1 MSQSFG
7 ISIDVIGPLTHWAL
21 DKKAA
26 ILADDSFKC
35 IFLNDNV
42 LISINISLV
51 CSQGSN

>member
-1 MSQSFG
+1 MSQSVR

-21 DKKAA
+21 DKMAA
-26 ILADDSFKC
+26 FLADDSFKC

-51 CSQGSN
+51 CVQGSD